1 MLEWCSN
8 DRVVTVWNEESRSLA
23 FCMFSVCGGDSWF
36 SLYLQDSRS
45 EHERQYLFSQGH
57 GLAENTELIKS
68 PR

>member
-1 MLEWCSN
+1 MECLNS
-8 DRVVTVWNEESRSLA
+8 TVRTEQSQFRIKSLSEVLLSE
-23 FCMFSVCGGDSWF
+23 CVSDLCFSP
-36 SLYLQDSRS
+36 YLQDSRS

>member
-1 MLEWCSN
+1 MRNPALRHFVCFQYV
-8 DRVVTVWNEESRSLA
+8 VVTLV
-23 FCMFSVCGGDSWF
+23 FFP
-36 SLYLQDSRS
+36 YLQDSRS

>member
-1 MLEWCSN
+1 MVQSWGELGM
-8 DRVVTVWNEESRSLA
+8 RSPALA
-23 FCMFSVCGGDSWF
+23 LGVFSVCGCDS
-36 SLYLQDSRS
+36 LLPRPQDSRS

>member
-1 MLEWCSN
+1 MTL
-8 DRVVTVWNEESRSLA
+8 
-23 FCMFSVCGGDSWF
+23 FFPYF
-36 SLYLQDSRS
+36 QDSRS

>member
-1 MLEWCSN
+1 MLIVWDEKSSS
-8 DRVVTVWNEESRSLA
+8 VV
-23 FCMFSVCGGDSWF
+23 SVYFQDVTMTF
-36 SLYLQDSRS
+36 DFLYLQDSRS

>member
-1 MLEWCSN
+1 ML
-8 DRVVTVWNEESRSLA
+8 
-23 FCMFSVCGGDSWF
+23 SVCGSDSCF
-36 SLYLQDSRS
+36 FPYLQDSRS

>member
-1 MLEWCSN
+1 MTF
-8 DRVVTVWNEESRSLA
+8 D
-23 FCMFSVCGGDSWF
+23 F
-36 SLYLQDSRS
+36 LYLQDSRS

>member
-1 MLEWCSN
+1 MLEWCN
-8 DRVVTVWNEESRSLA
+8 HDRVLIVWDEKSSSVVSVYFQDVTMT
-23 FCMFSVCGGDSWF
+23 FDF
-36 SLYLQDSRS
+36 LYLQDSRS